1 MRNEVACEA
10 ARKAARKAAK
20 EERIK
25 VARRLLKLGKLSYEE
40 IAEMAELPINE
51 VKALSEKV
59 IA

>member
-1 MRNEVACEA
+1 MRNEVARE
-10 ARKAARKAAK
+10 AARKAAK